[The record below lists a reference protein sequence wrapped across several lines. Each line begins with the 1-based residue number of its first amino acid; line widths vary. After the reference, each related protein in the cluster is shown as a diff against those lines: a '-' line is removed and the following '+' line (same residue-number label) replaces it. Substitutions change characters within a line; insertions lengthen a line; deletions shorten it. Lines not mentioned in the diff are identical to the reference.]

1 MGNESTMSHVEA
13 LLQKESLE
21 HLRLFCRV
29 TSASFQEGHKMTRL
43 SHEDSR
49 KVMVWLGGLMGAGTL
64 SAYGLLGTAP
74 QATRLTI
81 LISWIAGV
89 FSATLC
95 TVLAGEVAERND
107 KKHFSRI
114 SLLELLQ
121 IQDDKEKILTLLPS
135 VVDSSI
141 VAADRESVLLNRW
154 RVATNVAFYLA
165 HILFMMGITAAATA
179 LIAPWK

>member
-1 MGNESTMSHVEA
+1 MGNESTMSHVQA

-21 HLRLFCRV
+21 HLRQFCRV

-49 KVMVWLGGLMGAGTL
+49 KLMVWLGGLMGAGTL
-64 SAYGLLGTAP
+64 AAYGLLAAAP
-74 QATRLTI
+74 HATRLTI

-89 FSATLC
+89 VSATLC

-107 KKHFSRI
+107 KKHVSRI
-114 SLLELLQ
+114 ALLELLQ
-121 IQDDKEKILTLLPS
+121 IQEDREKILTLLPL
-135 VVDSSI
+135 VVDSS
-141 VAADRESVLLNRW
+141 VVEADRESVLLNRW
-154 RVATNVAFYLA
+154 HVATNVTLYLA

-179 LIAPWK
+179 LIVPWK